1 MLYSWQL
8 PFTLIEDDLWSWRL
22 ETPADYP
29 THHSLSQ
36 EVPEAG
42 GVGLALAWAK
52 QGPKVTAS
60 FPSRCTVAVGH
71 RRCLSLPEPHSLT
84 QGQRH
89 SLCVFF
95 FSLAMIA

>member
-8 PFTLIEDDLWSWRL
+8 PFTLIQDDLWSWRL

-42 GVGLALAWAK
+42 GEGLALVWAK

-60 FPSRCTVAVGH
+60 FPSRCTVAVGPQEVPQPP
-71 RRCLSLPEPHSLT
+71 RATLT
-84 QGQRH
+84 DSR
-89 SLCVFF
+89 SA
-95 FSLAMIA
+95 S